1 MFQDTARVVRDT
13 VADTAATVTGH
24 HFGGWWVAVAVLV
37 VIIAAGVFVW
47 KSRPV
52 VVDEPRN
59 DLRR

>member
-13 VADTAATVTGH
+13 VADTTAAVSGH
-24 HFGGWWVAVAVLV
+24 HFGGWWVAVAV